1 MRRAAQEAL
10 TKTAVQRYYPI
21 LTKEATNLAS
31 ALLDNP
37 ENRDQHF
44 QRAVASTIMSILY
57 DSPTLTPKQDNA
69 VQDISRTLNSSLR
82 AMVRT
87 SLVEFFPW
95 MLYVPQRSRLL
106 SAILSMHLTSKDRFA
121 NWKREALKQSAERTE
136 RFLRL
141 FNRVKAD
148 IVCPLFWIYM

>member
-10 TKTAVQRYYPI
+10 TKTAVQRYDPI

-37 ENRDQHF
+37 ENRDPHF
-44 QRAVASTIMSILY
+44 QRAVASTMMSILY

-69 VQDISRTLNSSLR
+69 VQDICRTLNSSLR

-95 MLYVPQRSRLL
+95 MLYVPQRSPLF

-148 IVCPLFWIYM
+148 IVCPLIQLYM

>member
-10 TKTAVQRYYPI
+10 TKTAVQRYHPI

-44 QRAVASTIMSILY
+44 QRAVASTIMSIFY
-57 DSPTLTPKQDNA
+57 DLPTFTPRQDNA
-69 VQDISRTLNSSLR
+69 VQDISRTLNPSLR

-95 MLYVPQRSRLL
+95 MLYVPQRSPLL

-121 NWKREALKQSAERTE
+121 NWKREALKQNAERTE

-148 IVCPLFWIYM
+148 IVCPLF